1 MKLKYKMNKI
11 EDLAREI
18 IFSKKYIIFL
28 CLFVAVNVYNH
39 LLNSKKIEL
48 NKNYLIIQKNLNLIF
63 NNIITTKIRIGIY
76 IYSLKNGGTQRITS
90 LLLNYFYKFNLFDL
104 FLFTQKKKEENEY
117 FIPQSIK
124 RSFIKDCKMT
134 ILIKEIKKKKINIL
148 IYQFPNYNG
157 INILNKPKNVKI
169 IFFQHY
175 SLFYWIYYNYTIFKS
190 IYKAYKKSKYVISI
204 IPIENN
210 YLFKKWGINSIL
222 MDNFIT
228 YEYNKVIPSDLSKKS
243 IVMIG
248 RGKDKLKRY
257 YLGIKA
263 MEYIKMYIPECK
275 MKIVSNISQIDYLKT
290 LSKNLNLENYI
301 NFIEY
306 SSNPE
311 IYFKNISLHIFPTI
325 SESFGLVMCEAKIYG
340 ITTILVGLDY
350 VYLSDGGII
359 NVYDDTAESISIQA
373 IKILNNTKSR
383 EKFGNEARKSMKIFN
398 NNNLY
403 LKWIK
408 VILSIFNGDIHY
420 QKLRNEDKI
429 LSQKKQMKI
438 ITNQLKLLKMRKN
451 INFTIQQIENFTYL
465 YFYHY

>member
-1 MKLKYKMNKI
+1 
-11 EDLAREI
+11 
-18 IFSKKYIIFL
+18 
-28 CLFVAVNVYNH
+28 
-39 LLNSKKIEL
+39 
-48 NKNYLIIQKNLNLIF
+48 
-63 NNIITTKIRIGIY
+63 
-76 IYSLKNGGTQRITS
+76 
-90 LLLNYFYKFNLFDL
+90 
-104 FLFTQKKKEENEY
+104 
-117 FIPQSIK
+117 
-124 RSFIKDCKMT
+124 
-134 ILIKEIKKKKINIL
+134 
-148 IYQFPNYNG
+148 
-157 INILNKPKNVKI
+157 
-169 IFFQHY
+169 
-175 SLFYWIYYNYTIFKS
+175 
-190 IYKAYKKSKYVISI
+190 
-204 IPIENN
+204 
-210 YLFKKWGINSIL
+210 
-222 MDNFIT
+222 
-228 YEYNKVIPSDLSKKS
+228 
-243 IVMIG
+243 
-248 RGKDKLKRY
+248 
-257 YLGIKA
+257 
-263 MEYIKMYIPECK
+263 
-275 MKIVSNISQIDYLKT
+275 